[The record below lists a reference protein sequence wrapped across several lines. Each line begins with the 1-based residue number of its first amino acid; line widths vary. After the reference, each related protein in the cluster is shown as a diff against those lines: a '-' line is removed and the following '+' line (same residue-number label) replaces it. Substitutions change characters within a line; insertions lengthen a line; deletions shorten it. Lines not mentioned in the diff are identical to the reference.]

1 MSENKSPTNIPLN
14 MSYQILSFKT
24 KLVIASGVFTIIL
37 ALLGVTGTILNWSGI
52 ISIILFI
59 AMALSY
65 WVIIDRIIETKID
78 SDKKTEAR
86 EQKLEEIRKDIK
98 YIIAKMEGNSNGRKE
113 L

>member
-1 MSENKSPTNIPLN
+1 MPENKSPTNIPLN

-24 KLVIASGVFTIIL
+24 KLGITSSIFFIIL

-59 AMALSY
+59 TIALIY
-65 WVIIDRIIETKID
+65 WVIIDHTIA

-86 EQKLEEIRKDIK
+86 EQKLEEIRKDVK

>member
-24 KLVIASGVFTIIL
+24 KLVITSSIFAIIL
-37 ALLGVTGTILNWSGI
+37 ALLSVTGTILNWSGI
-52 ISIILFI
+52 IFIILFI
-59 AMALSY
+59 AIALIY
-65 WVIIDRIIETKID
+65 WVIIDHTIA

-86 EQKLEEIRKDIK
+86 EQKLEEIRKDVK
-98 YIIAKMEGNSNGRKE
+98 YIIAKMKGNSNGRKE